1 MQRFEARKKIVF
13 TRREPEPGCSP
24 AEHVEGRI
32 VSGALFSP
40 PRSRRGADVR
50 MLHGSSD
57 ARLGPRTVAIA
68 SLWRQLLQSSAPSL
82 PSMVQTQALC
92 CGGIRRT
99 LCAAL
104 WSRTP
109 LPPQLRVIDAAPNPD
124 YARERSAHLA
134 FCVGFQEVESGTPD
148 LVGEVLGIN

>member
-1 MQRFEARKKIVF
+1 MSRYDTSHCPWQLGCEIGTANCGDRESMAAASSVF
-13 TRREPEPGCSP
+13 CAKP
-24 AEHVEGRI
+24 
-32 VSGALFSP
+32 
-40 PRSRRGADVR
+40 
-50 MLHGSSD
+50 
-57 ARLGPRTVAIA
+57 
-68 SLWRQLLQSSAPSL
+68 